1 MARLFVAVP
10 VPDGARDDVLDA
22 LAGLRDD
29 DRLAW
34 TRPDGWHATLAF
46 VGEVSDVDGVVAATR
61 AAVAGLGAEPFTVQT
76 GEAVTLARG
85 SALALRLDD
94 RPAGTMADLG
104 DAVQEALVEA
114 GLDVD
119 RRRVRPHLTLGRAR
133 RRRPVPREVL
143 AAVDVRSVTWEVEHV
158 EVVESVLGDGPASYR
173 TVARAPLGDAGA

>member
-10 VPDGARDDVLDA
+10 VPDGARDHVLDA
-22 LAGLRDD
+22 LAGVRDD
-29 DRLAW
+29 ERLAW

-46 VGEVSDVDGVVAATR
+46 VGEVGDVDGVVAVTR
-61 AAVAGLGAEPFTVQT
+61 AAVAARGARPFTVRT

-94 RPAGTMADLG
+94 RPDGTMADLG
-104 DAVQEALVEA
+104 DAVQETLVDA
-114 GLDVD
+114 GFHVD

-133 RRRPVPREVL
+133 GRRPVPREVL
-143 AAVDVRSVTWEVEHV
+143 AAVDVPPVTWGVEHV
-158 EVVESVLGDGPASYR
+158 EVLESVLGGGPASYR